1 MEGVAFNYFLFFG
14 SLFGPFT
21 GLFLAFIGMSVIKN
35 PIRVLICIEV
45 MFLCLSF
52 VLVFLS
58 FILTSAT
65 TLQIFALFLLAVAA
79 CETAL
84 VLSLIILF
92 FRSRGLTNFDDL
104 CSLKG

>member
-1 MEGVAFNYFLFFG
+1 MAIVFNYYLYFWG
-14 SLFGPFT
+14 LFGPFT
-21 GLFLAFIGMSVIKN
+21 GLFLALVGMSTIKN
-35 PIRVLICIEV
+35 PIRILICIEV

-52 VLVFLS
+52 ILVFLS
-58 FILTSAT
+58 FILVSAT
-65 TLQIFALFLLAVAA
+65 TLQIFALFLLAIAA

-92 FRSRGLTNFDDL
+92 FRSRGLISFDDF

>member
-1 MEGVAFNYFLFFG
+1 MRIFVSYAHYFMV
-14 SLFGPFT
+14 LFGPFV
-21 GLFLAFIGMSVIKN
+21 GIAFAFLGMSLIKN

-52 VLVFLS
+52 ILVVLSIVLS
-58 FILTSAT
+58 SI
-65 TLQIFALFLLAVAA
+65 TLQVFSLFILAVAA

-92 FRSRGLTNFDDL
+92 FRSRGLINFDDL

>member
-1 MEGVAFNYFLFFG
+1 MELISNFFLLLN
-14 SLFGPFT
+14 SLLGPFT
-21 GLFLAFIGMSVIKN
+21 GLFLAFVGMSTIKN

-58 FILTSAT
+58 FILTAGT
-65 TLQIFALFLLAVAA
+65 TLQIFALFILAVAA

-92 FRSRGLTNFDDL
+92 FRSRGLINFDDL